1 MEQREFVVEQE
12 TAGQRIDRFLSGED
26 TGLSRSAL
34 QALVADGHVLCNG
47 RLVAKSLKL
56 KAGDTI
62 VLEIPDAKP
71 IEAVPQDI
79 PLEIVY
85 EDEHLLVVNKP
96 KGMVVHPAP
105 GNPDGTMVNALLWH
119 CAGRLSGIGGAIRPG
134 IVHRIDKDTSGL
146 LVVAKTDAAH
156 QALTEQM
163 SVHSIHRVYHA
174 VVYGNLKEDT
184 GFVEAPIGRDPKD
197 RKKMAVTQQNS
208 KYAYTGWQVL
218 ERFGNF
224 TYIACKLKTGRTHQ
238 IRVHM
243 ASIGHPLAGDDLY
256 GGSRERIGRQA
267 LHCARQS
274 FRVPVYT
281 PVEGGIR
288 VECPANGNNW
298 KTAAAESPLPQDM
311 KQLFGEK

>member
-1 MEQREFVVEQE
+1 MEQRELTLAPESVGLRLDRWLAEQCP
-12 TAGQRIDRFLSGED
+12 D
-26 TGLSRSAL
+26 LSRSQL
-34 QALVADGHVLCNG
+34 QNLIEAGSVTCNG
-47 RLVAKSLKL
+47 SPLNKKDKL
-56 KAGDTI
+56 KAGQTI
-62 VLEIPDAKP
+62 LLTLPDPQP
-71 IEAVPQDI
+71 IEAQPQNI
-79 PLEIVY
+79 PLDIVY
-85 EDEHLLVVNKP
+85 EDDSLLVVNKP

-218 ERFGNF
+218 ERFGNELGF
-224 TYIACKLKTGRTHQ
+224 VHPATGEWMQ
-238 IRVHM
+238 FD
-243 ASIGHPLAGDDLY
+243 SSLPDWFQDYL
-256 GGSRERIGRQA
+256 SRLR
-267 LHCARQS
+267 
-274 FRVPVYT
+274 
-281 PVEGGIR
+281 
-288 VECPANGNNW
+288 
-298 KTAAAESPLPQDM
+298 KESRHGA
-311 KQLFGEK
+311 FE

>member
-1 MEQREFVVEQE
+1 MEQRELTLAPESVGLRLDRWLAEQCP
-12 TAGQRIDRFLSGED
+12 D
-26 TGLSRSAL
+26 LSRSQL
-34 QALVADGHVLCNG
+34 QNLIEAGSVTCNG
-47 RLVAKSLKL
+47 SPLNKKDKL
-56 KAGDTI
+56 KAGQTI
-62 VLEIPDAKP
+62 LLTLPDPQP
-71 IEAVPQDI
+71 IEAQPQNI
-79 PLEIVY
+79 PLDIVY
-85 EDEHLLVVNKP
+85 EDDSLLVVNKP

-119 CAGRLSGIGGAIRPG
+119 CAGRLS
-134 IVHRIDKDTSGL
+134 
-146 LVVAKTDAAH
+146 AH

-243 ASIGHPLAGDDLY
+243 ASIGHPLAGDAVY
-256 GGSRERIGRQA
+256 GPKNCIRSLNGQCLHAKELGFVHPATGEWMQFDSSLPDWFQDYLSRLR
-267 LHCARQS
+267 
-274 FRVPVYT
+274 
-281 PVEGGIR
+281 
-288 VECPANGNNW
+288 
-298 KTAAAESPLPQDM
+298 KESRHGA
-311 KQLFGEK
+311 FE

>member
-1 MEQREFVVEQE
+1 MTKLDFIATAEE
-12 TAGQRIDRFLSGED
+12 TGERIDRFLSAQD
-26 TGLSRSAL
+26 TGLTRSAVQKL
-34 QALVADGHVLCNG
+34 IEDGGVTVGGKKVSKNYKLHNG
-47 RLVAKSLKL
+47 DSVE
-56 KAGDTI
+56 I
-62 VLEIPDAKP
+62 IIPDPVELDVK
-71 IEAVPQDI
+71 PQDI
-79 PLEIVY
+79 PVEIVY
-85 EDEHLLVVNKP
+85 EDSELLVVNKP

-243 ASIGHPLAGDDLY
+243 ASIGHPLAGDAVY
-256 GGSRERIGRQA
+256 GPKNCIRSLNGQCLHAKELGFVHPATGEWMQFDSSLPDWFQDYLSRLR
-267 LHCARQS
+267 
-274 FRVPVYT
+274 
-281 PVEGGIR
+281 
-288 VECPANGNNW
+288 
-298 KTAAAESPLPQDM
+298 KESRHGA
-311 KQLFGEK
+311 FE

>member
-134 IVHRIDKDTSGL
+134 IVHRIDKHTSGL

-243 ASIGHPLAGDDLY
+243 AHIGHPILGDTVY
-256 GGSRERIGRQA
+256 GAKKPVPGLTGQCLHAVGLQFIHPRTKA
-267 LHCARQS
+267 LVSLSC
-274 FRVPVYT
+274 
-281 PVEGGIR
+281 
-288 VECPANGNNW
+288 
-298 KTAAAESPLPQDM
+298 PLPPEFEAMLQTLRRRTFIQ
-311 KQLFGEK
+311 KR

>member
-1 MEQREFVVEQE
+1 MEQRELTLAPESVGLRLDRWLAEQCP
-12 TAGQRIDRFLSGED
+12 D
-26 TGLSRSAL
+26 LSRSQL
-34 QALVADGHVLCNG
+34 QNLIEAGSVTCNG
-47 RLVAKSLKL
+47 SPLNKKDKL
-56 KAGDTI
+56 KAGQTI
-62 VLEIPDAKP
+62 LLTLPDPQP
-71 IEAVPQDI
+71 IEAQPQNI
-79 PLEIVY
+79 PLDIVY
-85 EDEHLLVVNKP
+85 EDDSLLVVNKP

-243 ASIGHPLAGDDLY
+243 AYIGHPILGDTVYGHKKPELGQSSQCLHAGVLCFAHPRD
-256 GGSRERIGRQA
+256 G
-267 LHCARQS
+267 H
-274 FRVPVYT
+274 PVM
-281 PVEGGIR
+281 VF
-288 VECPANGNNW
+288 
-298 KTAAAESPLPQDM
+298 AELPQYFKDV
-311 KQLFGEK
+311 LEKLEKMG

>member
-1 MEQREFVVEQE
+1 MEYFTFGAEQE
-12 TAGQRIDRFLSGED
+12 DVGTRIDVFLADAMEN
-26 TGLSRSAL
+26 LSRSGVQKL
-34 QALVADGHVLCNG
+34 IEEGHITLNG
-47 RLVAKSLKL
+47 GRTKANYKL
-56 KAGDTI
+56 RERDIIDVEVPEVKE
-62 VLEIPDAKP
+62 VEILP
-71 IEAVPQDI
+71 EDI
-79 PLEIVY
+79 PLDILY
-85 EDEHLLVVNKP
+85 EDADVIVVNKP
-96 KGMVVHPAP
+96 QGMVVHPAP
-105 GNPDGTMVNALLWH
+105 GHTSGTLVNALMFH
-119 CAGRLSGIGGAIRPG
+119 CGDELSGINGEKRPG

-208 KYAYTGWQVL
+208 KYAYTSWQVL

-243 ASIGHPLAGDDLY
+243 ASIGHPLAGDAVY
-256 GGSRERIGRQA
+256 GPKNCIRSLNGQCLHAKELGFVHPATGEWMQFDSSLPDWFQDYLNRLRKESRHGAFE
-267 LHCARQS
+267 
-274 FRVPVYT
+274 
-281 PVEGGIR
+281 
-288 VECPANGNNW
+288 
-298 KTAAAESPLPQDM
+298 
-311 KQLFGEK
+311 